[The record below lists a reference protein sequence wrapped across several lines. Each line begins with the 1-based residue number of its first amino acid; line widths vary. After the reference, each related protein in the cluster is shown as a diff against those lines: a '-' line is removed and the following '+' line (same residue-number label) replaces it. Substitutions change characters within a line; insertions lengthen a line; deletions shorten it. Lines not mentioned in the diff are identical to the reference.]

1 VLDVL
6 LWLFG
11 FSLLLWILLSLLAA
25 RPVNLLGVFLGV
37 ILAPVAFLIGV
48 FAAGAALALLAMA
61 FPLLL
66 VFAVPLALLAGFLLA
81 LFVLAALAGVS
92 MGKALL
98 ALLIAAVITALLGMA
113 IWHAPVPHALPQH
126 L

>member
-1 VLDVL
+1 MLDVL

-66 VFAVPLALLAGFLLA
+66 VFAVPLALLARFPLA